1 MNNKYE
7 PKIVIDP
14 FSLLV
19 VNPKGELKRI
29 YCPFLV
35 RCIIPIDKLI
45 INQIYTVDMVKSE
58 ITEYIFFSLRGKSY
72 LHTRFEILL

>member
-19 VNPKGELKRI
+19 VNTKGELRRI

-35 RCIIPIDKLI
+35 RCIFPIDILEINQSYIVDLVKNDRNELI
-45 INQIYTVDMVKSE
+45 IYAIDGMPYIYN
-58 ITEYIFFSLRGKSY
+58 Y
-72 LHTRFEILL
+72 FEIV

>member
-7 PKIVIDP
+7 PRIVIDP

-19 VNPKGELKRI
+19 VNPKGELRRI

-35 RCIIPIDKLI
+35 RCIIPIDDLI
-45 INQIYTVDMVKSE
+45 LNQIYTVDMVSTDLSE
-58 ITEYIFFSLRGKSY
+58 HIFFSLRGKGY
-72 LHTRFEILL
+72 LYRRFEITA